1 MLATGKYLTEVRG
14 QMSEKKEIINN
25 VVESI
30 EESKLRY
37 DEIYSE
43 FCAIVENGH
52 TKTSERAETNRRQ
65 NA

>member
-1 MLATGKYLTEVRG
+1 MT
-14 QMSEKKEIINN
+14 EKKEIINN